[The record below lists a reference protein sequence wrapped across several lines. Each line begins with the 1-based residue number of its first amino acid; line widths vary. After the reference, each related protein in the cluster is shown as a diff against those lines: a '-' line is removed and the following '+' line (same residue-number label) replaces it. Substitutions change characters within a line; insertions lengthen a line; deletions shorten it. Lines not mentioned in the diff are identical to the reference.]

1 MSSGMNM
8 QEAKKVAEQMSYR
21 QAVLNCLNA
30 RCVPF
35 RKATKI
41 KMKQLLESI
50 DNDFTDDLLNMGY
63 TKGYQNGRAD
73 AIDEFKKDIINKIDF
88 EDKWLFAC
96 KSNNADTSIM
106 FSVLRSFVN
115 NRAEQLKEK
124 KNG

>member
-50 DNDFTDDLLNMGY
+50 DNDFADDLLNMGY

-73 AIDEFKKDIINKIDF
+73 EQMLLGKAFRCLHGNEYSWSEVVEK
-88 EDKWLFAC
+88 
-96 KSNNADTSIM
+96 
-106 FSVLRSFVN
+106 
-115 NRAEQLKEK
+115 AEQLKEREA
-124 KNG
+124 

>member
-8 QEAKKVAEQMSYR
+8 QEAKKVAERMSYR

-73 AIDEFKKDIINKIDF
+73 AIKECIRMVEEGVYRDYEM
-88 EDKWLFAC
+88 L
-96 KSNNADTSIM
+96 
-106 FSVLRSFVN
+106 
-115 NRAEQLKEK
+115 AEQMRELKE
-124 KNG
+124 